1 MAVDVKEALTRKL
14 GPLPAWGWGVALG
27 GGILAFRFIRGGI
40 GGGSGEQAA
49 ASGAPTFVNPA
60 PTELGEQQSGF
71 LSALS
76 GQLDA
81 LPDQIATAVMNA
93 QSETIPFPIPG
104 PLPPTTNAPPATSP
118 VATAPPKPVASPT
131 PAPSASAPLSV
142 WATLKASLPAA
153 YQAFTSLADAK
164 AYAGRVIRN
173 YSPGGAFYGQ
183 GAVGSRYTIPTIP
196 TSVLSAAE
204 QQTLATKYGGTL
216 R

>member
-81 LPDQIATAVMNA
+81 LPDQVAVA
-93 QSETIPFPIPG
+93 VAGALSDTIIPPPQTG
-104 PLPPTTNAPPATSP
+104 PTSASAPPATSP
-118 VATAPPKPVASPT
+118 AATAPPKLVASPT
-131 PAPSASAPLSV
+131 PAPSASAPLSI
-142 WATLKASLPAA
+142 WATLRASLPTA
-153 YQAFTSLADAK
+153 YQSFTSLDDAK

-173 YSPGGAFYGQ
+173 YSPGGAFYGK
-183 GAVGSRYTIPTIP
+183 GAVGDRYAIPTIP

-204 QQTLATKYGGTL
+204 QKTLATQYGGTI